1 MDSKPKIK
9 PNCFYYTHTRKRN
22 ENQNQKAAKTT
33 RTNLRK
39 SLKKC
44 ETEIHT
50 RGKFKAKTQRGSLAR
65 HPLNLLES
73 KASSETS

>member
-1 MDSKPKIK
+1 MLVTYTIQGHEYYNLEAEKII
-9 PNCFYYTHTRKRN
+9 
-22 ENQNQKAAKTT
+22 